1 MIYLSQLILN
11 PASHMVQSERRNPYE
26 LHRTLMRGFC
36 GSREEANVLHHLD
49 FNTYSGVITLLV
61 QSTAAPNWQP
71 LTQIGQGQ
79 YLLAS
84 PQWKAI
90 EPDLQNGRTFSFR
103 LRANPTIKKV
113 RRNENGQ
120 RRNSNRVPLVHEDKQ
135 LAWLEEKAKQSGF
148 CLLDAHINPEE
159 KQTDYGKRLTLFTV
173 QFTGRLRI
181 TDPAA
186 FQQSLIKG
194 IGPAKAF
201 GCGLLSLAPG

>member
-11 PASHMVQSERRNPYE
+11 PASHMVQSEKQNPYQ
-26 LHRTLMRGFC
+26 LHRTLMRGFA
-36 GSREEANVLHHLD
+36 GRREEANVLYRLD
-49 FNTYSGVITLLV
+49 INPYSGVMTLLV
-61 QSTAAPNWQP
+61 QSTAEPNWQP

-84 PQWKAI
+84 PQWKII
-90 EPDLQNGRTFSFR
+90 EPCLQNGRILTFH

-113 RRNENGQ
+113 RRDETGQ
-120 RRNSNRVPLVHEDKQ
+120 RRNSNYVPLVYEGEQ
-135 LAWLEEKAKQSGF
+135 LAWLRKKAEQSGF
-148 CLLDAHINPEE
+148 CLLDAYINPEG
-159 KQTDYGKRLTLFTV
+159 KQADYAKRLTLFTV

-186 FQQSLIKG
+186 FQQALIKG